1 MYFITIGKRQRQQ
14 TFPAHGLFT
23 TSPIWPLSCSSQAPG
38 PPRTGWLWELKCVEP
53 DGVAHHDPHP
63 HPQERSPPRWARA
76 APLLILYPRDQA
88 SHVPSLSLASPSTK
102 GGPSCARSSSGYWGQ
117 RQDTRGG
124 PKASP
129 GIPWLAREGGWIGT
143 RVWFPAAPLPSP
155 SRRETMTVHRGCGK
169 SDTSQQNGSVE
180 VALSQ
185 SPSLGLLPMGPRR
198 L

>member
-88 SHVPSLSLASPSTK
+88 SHVPSLTLSFPIYKGRAFLCTQFLWILGPTSGHKRGTK
-102 GGPSCARSSSGYWGQ
+102 G
-117 RQDTRGG
+117 
-124 PKASP
+124 
-129 GIPWLAREGGWIGT
+129 LARHPLAGKGRRLDWNQGLVPRCAPT
-143 RVWFPAAPLPSP
+143 LPLPE
-155 SRRETMTVHRGCGK
+155 RNHDC
-169 SDTSQQNGSVE
+169 
-180 VALSQ
+180 A
-185 SPSLGLLPMGPRR
+185 
-198 L
+198 